1 MRSRGSWRPIVGCA
15 LMIGALALAGCGS
28 STTGGTPGSSP
39 TAGGSGGSTPTTAA
53 ATPTPVPPPHALAW
67 FKMDSHHVGQI
78 WASVNGGAPHQI
90 THMPASTADCRYDEH
105 WSLPVFSPDLSKIVA
120 AWGSADCT
128 DGPENG
134 PIYIINASSGVATK
148 VPSSNIRLSLRE
160 TGWLDNSSIWWVS
173 GTQLNKHT
181 IGGSNSVLGT
191 LSGGDVQD
199 AVLRGSTLFYVA
211 DISGGTAFQ
220 LARFDLVSHSM
231 VGSPINLGSIAPC
244 QCSRGDA
251 SSPGFDVS
259 ADGSH
264 IVYQTV
270 TPAASG
276 SSNEEGVGGSRFFYA
291 NADGSGASRIASA
304 ATATSMVRMQISPNG
319 HLVAVAR
326 AEPAPSVF
334 TASVTSPGGSG
345 DPDLHFYTP
354 DAHSYPVW
362 KTDSSTFWASTKD
375 LSDVYPPATGNVE
388 HFTVGSSSGSVGVAG
403 GSNPWYTIGG

>member
-1 MRSRGSWRPIVGCA
+1 
-15 LMIGALALAGCGS
+15 MIGALALAGCGS
-28 STTGGTPGSSP
+28 STTGGSPGSSP
-39 TAGGSGGSTPTTAA
+39 TAGSGGGSTPTSAA

-67 FKMDSHHVGQI
+67 FKMDSHNVGQI

-90 THMPASTADCRYDEH
+90 THMSASSADCKYDEH
-105 WSLPVFSPDLSKIVA
+105 WSPPVFSPDLTKIVA

-128 DGPENG
+128 DGPEHG
-134 PIYIINASSGVATK
+134 PIYIINASSGAATL
-148 VPSSNIRLSLRE
+148 VPSSSIRLSLRE
-160 TGWLDNSSIWWVS
+160 TGWLDNSSIWWVN
-173 GTQLNKHT
+173 GPHLNKYVV
-181 IGGSNSVLGT
+181 GGGNSVIGT
-191 LSGGDVQD
+191 LGGNVED
-199 AVLRGSTLFYVA
+199 AVVRGSTLFFVE
-211 DISGGTAFQ
+211 DVSSGLGFQ
-220 LARFDLVSHSM
+220 LARFDLASHSM
-231 VGSPINLGSIAPC
+231 LGGTINLGTIASC
-244 QCSRGDA
+244 QCSRGDL

-270 TPAASG
+270 TPASG
-276 SSNEEGVGGSRFFYA
+276 SSNEEGVGSSRFFYA

-304 ATATSMVRMQISPNG
+304 ATATSMTRMQISPNG

-345 DPDLHFYTP
+345 DPNLHFYTP

-375 LSDVYPPATGNVE
+375 LSNVYPPATGNFE
-388 HFTVGSSSGSVGVAG
+388 HFTVGSTSGSVGVAG
-403 GSNPWYTIGG
+403 GANPWYTIGG